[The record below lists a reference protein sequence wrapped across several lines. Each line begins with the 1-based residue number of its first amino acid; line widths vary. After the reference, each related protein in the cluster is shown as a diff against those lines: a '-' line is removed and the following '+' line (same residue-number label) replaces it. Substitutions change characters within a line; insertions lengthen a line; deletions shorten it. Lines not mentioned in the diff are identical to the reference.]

1 MSSYLDRSISLIGKE
16 TMNVIKNKTIMV
28 VGLGGVGGTA
38 LEALARSGFTS
49 FILVDSDD
57 VDITNLNRQIMYL
70 SSDLGKAKVDACEN
84 RIKAINENIRV
95 KKHKVYL
102 DGNNIDIFKKYKID
116 YVVDA
121 IDSVDSKLV
130 LYKFCLNNNM
140 PIISCLGMGKRIDPT
155 QVCIMKLNQTK
166 GDPLA
171 RKIRYQCKQ
180 NNIDT
185 NSIKVVFS
193 NEEPINSETTIS
205 SMIMVPSTAGLL
217 IAKEIISSYK

>member
-16 TMNVIKNKTIMV
+16 TMNVIQNKTIMV

-84 RIKAINENIRV
+84 RIKSINENIRV
-95 KKHKVYL
+95 EKHKVYL

-130 LYKFCLNNNM
+130 LYKFCLNNNI
-140 PIISCLGMGKRIDPT
+140 PIISCLGMGKRVDPT

-185 NSIKVVFS
+185 KSIKVVFS

>member
-16 TMNVIKNKTIMV
+16 TMNVIQNKTIMV

-70 SSDLGKAKVDACEN
+70 SSDIGKAKVDACEN
-84 RIKAINENIRV
+84 RIKSINENIRV
-95 KKHKVYL
+95 EKHKVYL

-140 PIISCLGMGKRIDPT
+140 PIISCLGMGKRVDPT

-185 NSIKVVFS
+185 KSIKVVFS

>member
-16 TMNVIKNKTIMV
+16 TMNVIQNKTIMV

-95 KKHKVYL
+95 EKHKVYL

-130 LYKFCLNNNM
+130 LYKFCLSNNM
-140 PIISCLGMGKRIDPT
+140 PIISCLGMGKRVDPT

-185 NSIKVVFS
+185 KSIKVVFS

>member
-16 TMNVIKNKTIMV
+16 TMNVIQNKTIMV

-95 KKHKVYL
+95 EKHKVYL

-140 PIISCLGMGKRIDPT
+140 PIISCLGMGKRVDPT

-185 NSIKVVFS
+185 KSIKVVFS

-217 IAKEIISSYK
+217 IAKEIIFSYK